1 MIMQS
6 RSLAKELWS
15 NNMYTII
22 TKEKFKEVRT
32 KLQYTQRE
40 LSEMLGVT
48 ITSISRYENGERA
61 ISRTISLLLNR
72 IYKSER

>member
-1 MIMQS
+1 
-6 RSLAKELWS
+6 
-15 NNMYTII
+15 MYKTI

-32 KLQYTQRE
+32 ELQYTQRE

>member
-1 MIMQS
+1 MMQS
-6 RSLAKELWS
+6 RSLAKEQGVY
-15 NNMYTII
+15 NMYKTI

-32 KLQYTQRE
+32 ELQYTQRE